1 MTTSDKEMSFEEDG
15 SAEQI
20 NQDRGSEFAEQLNR
34 ERGKR
39 SKARSAKPLSRLLP
53 FILAYP
59 RLLGAFLVCLIIA
72 SCLTLVLPVAF
83 RLVVDCG
90 FSVAP
95 TAEFCRTLDLG
106 EDLSVYFLLGI
117 LFAFL
122 LGIFAALR
130 FYFIGQLGERV
141 VADLRRAVY
150 GHLLKLDR
158 DFYDDIRTG
167 EVLSR
172 LTTDTTLIQT
182 VVGSSI
188 SIAIRTVATT
198 LGAIILMFAV
208 SWKLAVLV
216 LLSGPVIIGP
226 IIFLGRRVQRL
237 SRLSQDRLAGA
248 SAQASESLRAIDT
261 IQAFTREPEER
272 KAFENAAEAA
282 FLAALRR
289 IRMSALLTALIFAA
303 TISGLISVLWYGAE
317 QVQAGQMT
325 LGTMTQF
332 VMYAFVAVN
341 GFGMLTETYGDIMR
355 AAGATERIMELL
367 EARPKIT
374 APSNI
379 QHLKRPVRGSIN
391 FKSVSFFY
399 SSRPE
404 LKAIDDITF
413 SVEPGQTVALVGPS
427 GAGKS
432 TVFSLLLRLY
442 DPVSGMITFDGI
454 PIRTIDPIELR
465 SMLSVVQQ
473 NAPLF
478 SGTISYNIRFGRPDA
493 SDQEVREAAVSAN
506 AMSFIEACPDGFET
520 PLGEGGTSL
529 SGGQK
534 QRIAIA
540 RAILR
545 DAPVLLLDEAT
556 SALDSESEREI
567 QTAVSNLSADR
578 TTLVIAHRLATV
590 RNADEIIVLNKGR
603 IQNRGTH
610 KHLMKVDDLYTRY
623 IELQYGSDPA
633 FAVH

>member
-1 MTTSDKEMSFEEDG
+1 MSFEEDG